1 MAYFDKAKM
10 SNGTVVDVQD
20 TKGRALADSNLNA
33 AKTELNQ
40 TITTKVNQEAA
51 ARQEADTAEQTA
63 REQKDTQLSQQI
75 ADISEKLTGAILT
88 NENTFINA
96 AAAGM
101 PASGDVSTFLNQLMS
116 ENPGACIFIPDGTY
130 QAANTIS
137 VTAPVFVC
145 LGTIQSTAAV
155 ALDIAINECRVY
167 VYRVNGQ
174 STTDAVKL
182 SGVKNGRGR
191 CTINVDYISGCGVGF
206 HLYDNTNGGGVLR
219 NKFSWNYMDNM
230 GVGILLETGA
240 LNSFVN
246 QNEFF
251 GGGIEATCAIKMKGS
266 QTDPFNGNVFYN
278 VSFEQSTQAVNL
290 KNAQRNVFRDFRM
303 YENRE
308 QNSIVLDA
316 KCESNYFYGAC
327 ATVWNKNMVNDKG
340 INFYYGIA
348 LKNGETTFST
358 SFRSGGETIYSTQ
371 EQYVNAKKLPA
382 GNPDVLS
389 DFYAIDINNNDV
401 VMPAWFSI
409 EWAKHPVFLNVISVS
424 NNKISLFNGSV
435 IANSNDTSGSSGV
448 RLETGWY
455 ILITSAW
462 LVKLN

>member
-20 TKGRALADSNLNA
+20 TKGRALADSKLDA
-33 AKTELNQ
+33 AKTELNN
-40 TITTKVNQEAA
+40 TITTIRNDLTSESN
-51 ARQEADTAEQTA
+51 ARADADSELET
-63 REQKDTQLSQQI
+63 KINNI
-75 ADISEKLTGAILT
+75 AEKLTGAILT

-116 ENPGACIFIPDGTY
+116 ENPGACIFIPAGTY

-155 ALDIAINECRVY
+155 ALDIAVNECRVY

-182 SGVKNGRGR
+182 SGAENGRGR
-191 CTINVDYISGCGVGF
+191 CTVNVDYISGCGVGF

-251 GGGIEATCAIKMKGS
+251 GGGIEATCAIRMKGS

-278 VSFEQSTQAVNL
+278 VSFEESTQAVNL
-290 KNAQRNVFRDFRM
+290 QNAQRNVFRDFRM
-303 YENRE
+303 YENTER
-308 QNSIVLDA
+308 NSIVLDA
-316 KCESNYFYGAC
+316 KCESNYFYGAS
-327 ATVWNKNMVNDKG
+327 ATAWNQYMVNDKG

-358 SFRSGGETIYSTQ
+358 SFRSGGEAIFSTP
-371 EQYVNAKKLPA
+371 EQYVNNNKLPA
-382 GNPDVLS
+382 GNPDLLAN
-389 DFYAIDINNNDV
+389 FYAIDINNNDV
-401 VMPAWFSI
+401 IMPAWFSI

-424 NNKISLFNGSV
+424 NNRIMMFNGSV
-435 IANSNDTSGSSGV
+435 IANSNDASGSSGV

>member
-20 TKGRALADSNLNA
+20 TKGRALADS
-33 AKTELNQ
+33 
-40 TITTKVNQEAA
+40 KVNKEAA
-51 ARQEADTAEQTA
+51 SRQEADTAIRNDLTSESNA
-63 REQKDTQLSQQI
+63 RADADSELETKINSI
-75 ADISEKLTGAILT
+75 AEKLTGAILT
-88 NENTFINA
+88 NENPFINA

-101 PASGDVSTFLNQLMS
+101 PANGDVSTFLNQLMS
-116 ENPGACIFIPDGTY
+116 ENPGACIFIPAGTY
-130 QAANTIS
+130 KAANTIS

-155 ALDIAINECRVY
+155 ALDIAVNECRVY

-182 SGVKNGRGR
+182 SGVSNGRGR
-191 CTINVDYISGCGVGF
+191 CTVNVDYISGCGVGF

-219 NKFSWNYMDNM
+219 NKFAWNYMDNM

-278 VSFEQSTQAVNL
+278 VSFEKSTQAVNL

-303 YENRE
+303 YENTE
-308 QNSIVLDA
+308 QNSIVLDS
-316 KCESNYFYGAC
+316 KCEHNYFYGAC
-327 ATVWNKNMVNDKG
+327 ATVWNQNMVNDKG

-348 LKNGETTFST
+348 LKDGETTYSMSFRTGGECVFST
-358 SFRSGGETIYSTQ
+358 P
-371 EQYVNAKKLPA
+371 EQYVDVNKLPA
-382 GNPDVLS
+382 GNPPLLS
-389 DFYAIDINNNDV
+389 DFYAMDINNNDV
-401 VMPAWFSI
+401 IMPAWFSI
-409 EWAKHPVFLNVISVS
+409 EFSRHPVYLNVISVS
-424 NNKISLFNGSV
+424 NNRILMFNGQE
-435 IANSNDTSGSSGV
+435 IANSNDTSGISGV
-448 RLETGWY
+448 KLEAGWY
-455 ILITSAW
+455 ILISPVW
-462 LVKLN
+462 LVKL

>member
-20 TKGRALADSNLNA
+20 TKGRALADSKLNT
-33 AKTELNQ
+33 AKTELNN
-40 TITTKVNQEAA
+40 TITTKVNKEAA
-51 ARQEADTAEQTA
+51 SRADADSKLETEINN
-63 REQKDTQLSQQI
+63 I
-75 ADISEKLTGAILT
+75 AEKLTGTILT

-130 QAANTIS
+130 KAANTIS

-155 ALDIAINECRVY
+155 ALDIAVNECRVY

-182 SGVKNGRGR
+182 SGVSNGRGR
-191 CTINVDYISGCGVGF
+191 CTVNVDYISGCGVGF

-278 VSFEQSTQAVNL
+278 VSFEESTQAVNL
-290 KNAQRNVFRDFRM
+290 QNAQRNVFRDFRM
-303 YENRE
+303 HENTA
-308 QNSIVLDA
+308 QNSIVLDS
-316 KCESNYFYGAC
+316 KCEHNYFYGAC

-348 LKNGETTFST
+348 LKDGDTTYSM
-358 SFRSGGETIYSTQ
+358 SFRSAGEVIYSTP
-371 EQYVNAKKLPA
+371 EQYVDVNKLPA

-389 DFYAIDINNNDV
+389 NFYAIDINNNDV

-409 EWAKHPVFLNVISVS
+409 EFSRHPVYLNVISVS
-424 NNKISLFNGSV
+424 NNRILMFNGQV
-435 IANSNDTSGSSGV
+435 IANSNDTSGISGV
-448 RLETGWY
+448 KLEAGWY
-455 ILITSAW
+455 ILISPVW

>member
-20 TKGRALADSNLNA
+20 TKGRALADSKLDA
-33 AKTELNQ
+33 AKTELNNTITTLNN
-40 TITTKVNQEAA
+40 TITTKVNKEAA
-51 ARQEADTAEQTA
+51 ARADADSELETEINN
-63 REQKDTQLSQQI
+63 I
-75 ADISEKLTGAILT
+75 AEKLTGTILT

-101 PASGDVSTFLNQLMS
+101 PTSGDVSTFLNQLMS
-116 ENPGACIFIPDGTY
+116 ENPGACIFIPAGTY
-130 QAANTIS
+130 KAANTIS

-155 ALDIAINECRVY
+155 ALDIAVNECRVY

-182 SGVKNGRGR
+182 SGVSNGRGR
-191 CTINVDYISGCGVGF
+191 CTVNVDYISGCGVGF

-219 NKFSWNYMDNM
+219 NKFAWNYMDNM

-278 VSFEQSTQAVNL
+278 VSFEESTQAVNL

-303 YENRE
+303 YENTE
-308 QNSIVLDA
+308 QNSIVLDS
-316 KCESNYFYGAC
+316 KCEHNYFYGAC
-327 ATVWNKNMVNDKG
+327 ATVWNQNMVKDKG

-348 LKNGETTFST
+348 LKDGETTYSM
-358 SFRSGGETIYSTQ
+358 SFRSAGEAIYSTP
-371 EQYVNAKKLPA
+371 EQYVDVNKLPA
-382 GNPDVLS
+382 GNPPLLS
-389 DFYAIDINNNDV
+389 DFYAMDINNNDV
-401 VMPAWFSI
+401 IMPAWFSI
-409 EWAKHPVFLNVISVS
+409 EFSRHPVYLNVISVS
-424 NNKISLFNGSV
+424 NNRILMFNGQE
-435 IANSNDTSGSSGV
+435 IANSNDTSGISGV
-448 RLETGWY
+448 KLEAGWY
-455 ILITSAW
+455 ILISPVW
-462 LVKLN
+462 LVKL

>member
-20 TKGRALADSNLNA
+20 TKGRALADSKLDA
-33 AKTELNQ
+33 AKTELNN
-40 TITTKVNQEAA
+40 TITTIRNDLTSESN
-51 ARQEADTAEQTA
+51 ARADADSELET
-63 REQKDTQLSQQI
+63 KINKI
-75 ADISEKLTGAILT
+75 AEKLTGAILT

-116 ENPGACIFIPDGTY
+116 ENPGACIFIPAGTY

-155 ALDIAINECRVY
+155 ALDIAVNECRVY

-182 SGVKNGRGR
+182 SGVENGRGR
-191 CTINVDYISGCGVGF
+191 CTVNVDYISGCGVGF

-219 NKFSWNYMDNM
+219 NKFCWNYMDNM

-278 VSFEQSTQAVNL
+278 VSFEESTQAVNL
-290 KNAQRNVFRDFRM
+290 QNAQRNVFRDFRM
-303 YENRE
+303 YENTE
-308 QNSIVLDA
+308 QNSIVLDS

-327 ATVWNKNMVNDKG
+327 ATVWNQNMVNDMG

-348 LKNGETTFST
+348 LKNGDTTFSM
-358 SFRSGGETIYSTQ
+358 SFRSGGEVIFSTP
-371 EQYVNAKKLPA
+371 EQYVNDNKLPA
-382 GNPDVLS
+382 GKPDVWS
-389 DFYAIDINNNDV
+389 NFYAIDINNNDV

-409 EWAKHPVFLNVISVS
+409 EWAKHPVFLNVMSVS
-424 NNKISLFNGSV
+424 NNRIMMFNGSV

-448 RLETGWY
+448 KLEAGWY
-455 ILITSAW
+455 ILITSTW
-462 LVKLN
+462 LLKLN

>member
-20 TKGRALADSNLNA
+20 TKGRALADSKLDA
-33 AKTELNQ
+33 AKTELNN
-40 TITTKVNQEAA
+40 TITTKVNKEAA
-51 ARQEADTAEQTA
+51 SRQEADSELET
-63 REQKDTQLSQQI
+63 KINKI
-75 ADISEKLTGAILT
+75 AEKLTGAILT
-88 NENTFINA
+88 NENPFINA
-96 AAAGM
+96 AAVGM
-101 PASGDVSTFLNQLMS
+101 PTSGDVSAFLNQLMS
-116 ENPGACIFIPDGTY
+116 ENPGACIFIPAGTY

-137 VTAPVFVC
+137 VTAPVFLC

-155 ALDIAINECRVY
+155 ALDITVNECRVY

-182 SGVKNGRGR
+182 SGVSNGRGR
-191 CTINVDYISGCGVGF
+191 CTVNVDYISGCGVGF

-230 GVGILLETGA
+230 GVGILLETGS

-251 GGGIEATCAIKMKGS
+251 GGGIEATCAIKMKGR

-278 VSFEQSTQAVNL
+278 VSFEESTQAVNL
-290 KNAQRNVFRDFRM
+290 QNAQRNVFRDFRM
-303 YENRE
+303 YENTE

-316 KCESNYFYGAC
+316 KCEYNYFYGAS
-327 ATVWNKNMVNDKG
+327 ATAWNQYMVNDKG

-358 SFRSGGETIYSTQ
+358 SFRSGGEAIFSTP
-371 EQYVNAKKLPA
+371 EQYVNANKLSA
-382 GNPDVLS
+382 GNPDLLS
-389 DFYAIDINNNDV
+389 NFYAIDINNNDV
-401 VMPAWFSI
+401 IMPAWFSI

-424 NNKISLFNGSV
+424 NNKIMMFNGSV

>member
-1 MAYFDKAKM
+1 MADFDKI
-10 SNGTVVDVQD
+10 SI
-20 TKGRALADSNLNA
+20 KGVPYNVKDSM
-33 AKTELNQ
+33 
-40 TITTKVNQEAA
+40 
-51 ARQEADTAEQTA
+51 ARQQISTETTA
-63 REQKDTQLSQQI
+63 REQADTQLSQQI
-75 ADISEKLTGAILT
+75 SDISEKLTGAILT

-101 PASGDVSTFLNQLMS
+101 PDSGDVSTFLNQLMS
-116 ENPGACIFIPDGTY
+116 ENPGACIFIPAGTY

-155 ALDIAINECRVY
+155 ALDIAANECRVY

-182 SGVKNGRGR
+182 SGVADGRGR
-191 CTINVDYISGCGVGF
+191 CTVNVDYISGCGVGF
-206 HLYDNTNGGGVLR
+206 HLYDNTDGGGVLR
-219 NKFSWNYMDNM
+219 NKFAWNYMDNT

-251 GGGIEATCAIKMKGS
+251 GGGIEATCAIKMTGS

-278 VSFEQSTQAVNL
+278 VSFEGSTQAVNL
-290 KNAQRNVFRDFRM
+290 QNAQRNIFRDFRM
-303 YENRE
+303 YENTA

-316 KCESNYFYGAC
+316 KCEHNYFYGAC
-327 ATVWNKNMVNDKG
+327 ATVWNQNMINDMG

-348 LKNGETTFST
+348 LKNEDTTFSM
-358 SFRSGGETIYSTQ
+358 SFRSSGETIYSTP
-371 EQYVNAKKLPA
+371 EQYVDVNKLSA
-382 GNPDVLS
+382 GNPDTLS
-389 DFYAIDINNNDV
+389 NFYAIDINNNNV
-401 VMPAWFSI
+401 IMPAWFSF
-409 EWAKHPVFLNVISVS
+409 EFSRHPVYLNVISVS
-424 NNKISLFNGSV
+424 NNKITLFNGSV

-448 RLETGWY
+448 KLEVGWY
-455 ILITSAW
+455 ILISPVW
-462 LVKLN
+462 MVKLN

>member
-20 TKGRALADSNLNA
+20 TKGRALADSKLAA
-33 AKTELNQ
+33 AKTELNN
-40 TITTKVNQEAA
+40 TITTKVNKEAA
-51 ARQEADTAEQTA
+51 ARQEADTAIRSDLTSEINN
-63 REQKDTQLSQQI
+63 I
-75 ADISEKLTGAILT
+75 AEKLTGAILT
-88 NENTFINA
+88 NENPFINA

-101 PASGDVSTFLNQLMS
+101 PTSGDVSTFLNQLMS
-116 ENPGACIFIPDGTY
+116 ENPGACIFIPAGTY

-155 ALDIAINECRVY
+155 ALDIAVNECRVY

-191 CTINVDYISGCGVGF
+191 CTVNVDYISGCGIGF

-219 NKFSWNYMDNM
+219 NKFAWNYMDNM

-278 VSFEQSTQAVNL
+278 VSFEESTQAVNL
-290 KNAQRNVFRDFRM
+290 QNAQRNVFRDFRM
-303 YENRE
+303 YENTA

-316 KCESNYFYGAC
+316 KCEHNYFYGAS
-327 ATVWNKNMVNDKG
+327 ATVWNQNMVNDKG

-348 LKNGETTFST
+348 LKDGETTYSMSFRTGGECVFST
-358 SFRSGGETIYSTQ
+358 P
-371 EQYVNAKKLPA
+371 EQYVDVNKLPA
-382 GNPDVLS
+382 GNPDLLS
-389 DFYAIDINNNDV
+389 NFYAIDINNNDV
-401 VMPAWFSI
+401 IMPAWFSI

-424 NNKISLFNGSV
+424 NNKIMMFNGSV